1 MGLRGSVHFP
11 SILSP
16 LLFTLVFVAQ
26 LLCPAPCDPTG
37 SSAPALQAMWSSS
50 QLHGCTSFAGH
61 VILLAAPWLQHSSGC
76 EQHVNGWAN
85 CNPTELHL
93 QNKQQDRFSA
103 QAIIRPPLFLSLFKI
118 MSTESLILSNH
129 LILCR
134 PLILFVF
141 SLSQHQGLFQWVGSS
156 HQVAKVLELQPWH

>member
-1 MGLRGSVHFP
+1 MSSHGSPRLCSFSFNPFP
-11 SILSP
+11 LVIHTGFCCSVAMSS
-16 LLFTLVFVAQ
+16 TLW
-26 LLCPAPCDPTG
+26 P
-37 SSAPALQAMWSSS
+37 
-50 QLHGCTSFAGH
+50 HGQQRPSFAGH